1 MQLFVIY
8 FSCENSQLKWTPMKK
23 ILVAED
29 FDTSRKLVCKLLENH
44 GYNAVPAANGKEA
57 LDLLIDNADFDLII
71 TDFNMPKMDGGELVE
86 KIRLIEHY
94 RYTPIF
100 VLSTETNK
108 QKKERAM
115 EAKITAWISKPY
127 QVNELLKYV
136 QKALK

>member
-1 MQLFVIY
+1 
-8 FSCENSQLKWTPMKK
+8 MKK

-29 FDTSRKLVCKLLENH
+29 FDTSRKLVCNLLEKN
-44 GYNAVPAANGKEA
+44 GYIAIPAANGKEA
-57 LDLLIDNADFDLII
+57 FELIIDNHDFDLII

-86 KIRLIEHY
+86 KIREIDRY

-108 QKKERAM
+108 QKKEKAM
-115 EAKITAWISKPY
+115 QAKITAWIAKPY
-127 QVNELLKYV
+127 EVNQLLKYV